1 MESDFVTISLVT
13 TTSVRM
19 GDSNPW
25 AESGRDISDPTAY
38 KVFSANCVFS
48 KWGILSRWGTL
59 FLFKPN
65 YSIARMDYFYFC
77 FGFLFICFVLLFN
90 WVISSRNSFLE
101 LIKYNFRKGNVR
113 CLQKK
118 KTFLMALSSLLPEY
132 FRSQDHQVWAFD
144 YQRQGSLH
152 VFWDPLATWNPHLL
166 WLFQRRL
173 LSVVCCDNI
182 SSSPTFIYCSW
193 WPLFISSKAPEE
205 KKSEDAR
212 LHPGNR

>member
-118 KTFLMALSSLLPEY
+118 NLPDGFEFSIAWILQKSRPSGVGLWLSETGFPSCFL
-132 FRSQDHQVWAFD
+132 RSPCN
-144 YQRQGSLH
+144 LKPTP
-152 VFWDPLATWNPHLL
+152 PLAFSEAPSECGVL
-166 WLFQRRL
+166 W
-173 LSVVCCDNI
+173 
-182 SSSPTFIYCSW
+182 
-193 WPLFISSKAPEE
+193 
-205 KKSEDAR
+205 
-212 LHPGNR
+212 